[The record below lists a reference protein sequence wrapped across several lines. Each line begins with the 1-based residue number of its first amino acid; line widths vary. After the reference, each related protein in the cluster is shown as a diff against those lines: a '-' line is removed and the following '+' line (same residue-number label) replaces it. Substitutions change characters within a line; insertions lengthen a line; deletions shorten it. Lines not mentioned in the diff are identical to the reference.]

1 MTDPQDPDI
10 SNDSD
15 ISNDDVLVYFNPNC
29 SKCRGARD
37 LLDDKGV
44 EADYFRYLDEAPSRE
59 ELERV
64 MGLLGIDDP
73 RAMMR
78 TGESVY
84 KELGLADADRD
95 ALLDA
100 MTKHPILIERPIV
113 IRGDKAVIAR
123 PPDKLLDLF

>member
-1 MTDPQDPDI
+1 MAATDPAGETCT
-10 SNDSD
+10 
-15 ISNDDVLVYFNPNC
+15 VFFNPSC

-37 LLDDKGV
+37 LLDECGV
-44 EADYFRYLDEAPSRE
+44 DADYVEYLKDTPTRA

-84 KELGLADADRD
+84 KERGLAGAGRD
-95 ALLDA
+95 ELLDA
-100 MTKHPILIERPIV
+100 MVADPILIERPIV
-113 IRGDKAVIAR
+113 IVGDRAVIAR
-123 PPDKLLDLF
+123 PPELLLDLLGGSA

>member
-1 MTDPQDPDI
+1 MADPQDH
-10 SNDSD
+10 S
-15 ISNDDVLVYFNPNC
+15 LVYFDPNC
-29 SKCRGARD
+29 SKCRGARE
-37 LLDDKGV
+37 LLDDQGV

-100 MTKHPILIERPIV
+100 MTQHPILIERPIV
-113 IRGDKAVIAR
+113 IVGERAVVAR
-123 PPDKLLDLF
+123 PPEKLLELLDAAAR